1 MKMKE
6 ALELAIHAEIE
17 AGEFYRAW
25 AENTDKD
32 YLKKELD
39 DLAIWEGEHEEG
51 LKKLYL
57 QEFGVAFERDPSIVV
72 EPELKVQTKDFG
84 DVTSLLRI
92 ASAAYLSEMR
102 AAELYE
108 RMAEGSTGEA
118 KDIFVKLKKMEE
130 GHMDL
135 AKKRY
140 MSIREDVVGFKAF

>member
-1 MKMKE
+1 
-6 ALELAIHAEIE
+6 
-17 AGEFYRAW
+17 
-25 AENTDKD
+25 
-32 YLKKELD
+32 
-39 DLAIWEGEHEEG
+39 
-51 LKKLYL
+51 
-57 QEFGVAFERDPSIVV
+57 VV

-118 KDIFVKLKKMEE
+118 KDIFIKLKKMEE

>member
-6 ALELAIHAEIE
+6 ALELAISAEVE
-17 AGEFYRAW
+17 AGAFYRTW

-32 YLKKELD
+32 YLKKELN
-39 DLAIWEGEHEEG
+39 DLAKWEGEHEEG
-51 LKKLYL
+51 LKKLYV
-57 QEFGVAFERDPSIVV
+57 QEFGAPFEKDPSIVV

-102 AAELYE
+102 AAELYD
-108 RMAEGSTGEA
+108 RMAEGSSGET